1 MPKEKIMLNKIKYFL
16 VVLLVVFTVPC
27 FAFNGAEL
35 SKAMNTAAYAG
46 EYLNH
51 LMHPGMPKPWTNPMY
66 LEMTNKLSDAW
77 KTIKTEVATIET
89 QKEIENCQAI
99 IENFKQL
106 KGTYRDLGYQVEISL
121 NERIKFL
128 QAHGAI

>member
-1 MPKEKIMLNKIKYFL
+1 MLKRIKYLL
-16 VVLLVVFTVPC
+16 VVLLVVLTVPC
-27 FAFNGAEL
+27 FAFNGAEV

-66 LEMTNKLSDAW
+66 LEMNNKLSAAW
-77 KTIKTEVATIET
+77 KTITTEVATIET
-89 QKEIENCQAI
+89 LKEIELCQAI
-99 IENFKQL
+99 VENFKQL
-106 KGTYRDLGYQVEISL
+106 NGTYRDLGFQVEITL

-128 QAHGAI
+128 KAHGAI

>member
-1 MPKEKIMLNKIKYFL
+1 
-16 VVLLVVFTVPC
+16 
-27 FAFNGAEL
+27 
-35 SKAMNTAAYAG
+35 
-46 EYLNH
+46 
-51 LMHPGMPKPWTNPMY
+51 MHPGMPKPWTNPMY

>member
-1 MPKEKIMLNKIKYFL
+1 MLKRIKYLL
-16 VVLLVVFTVPC
+16 VVLLVVLTVPC
-27 FAFNGAEL
+27 FAFNGAEV

-66 LEMTNKLSDAW
+66 LEMNNKLSAAW
-77 KTIKTEVATIET
+77 KTITTEVATIET
-89 QKEIENCQAI
+89 EKEIELCQAI
-99 IENFKQL
+99 VENFKQL
-106 KGTYRDLGYQVEISL
+106 NGTYRDLGFQVEITL

-128 QAHGAI
+128 KAHGAI

>member
-1 MPKEKIMLNKIKYFL
+1 MLKKIKFL
-16 VVLLVVFTVPC
+16 FVVLLVVVSLPC
-27 FAFNGAEL
+27 FAFNGGDL

-77 KTIKTEVATIET
+77 KTIKKEIATIET
-89 QKEIENCQAI
+89 QKEIEDCRAI
-99 IENFKQL
+99 VESFKQTS
-106 KGTYRDLGYQVEISL
+106 GTYRDLGYQVEISL

-128 QAHGAI
+128 EAHGSI